1 MSDAYEN
8 LPYSVVTV
16 SLDDPISIAD
26 AKTFNHYQNM
36 MAAEKE
42 LEEKTLLGVLNEVK
56 EELYEEQLSDN
67 VFVFNPNKLLEDET

>member
-1 MSDAYEN
+1 MGAFRDYPN
-8 LPYSVVTV
+8 HIYIV
-16 SLDDPISIAD
+16 DP
-26 AKTFNHYQNM
+26 KEFNHYLNM